1 MVFAYF
7 AFSPIWLLLPLAAAF
22 ALVYSATRHEDLPQ
36 IGRHAGRVVFWTLFF
51 LGVIFAALWL
61 VS

>member
-1 MVFAYF
+1 
-7 AFSPIWLLLPLAAAF
+7 LLPLAAAF